1 MACDLAALQESE
13 RAPPKFRF
21 VRCAGRSEVGSQK
34 VCHPAVGYSTSIPAP
49 RGLLRQSASQ
59 PPPPRYFCILVHRLG
74 LILSSDGAS
83 EEWRMPST
91 EPRAEREGA

>member
-34 VCHPAVGYSTSIPAP
+34 VCHPAARVQYLDSSAA
-49 RGLLRQSASQ
+49 RSSASVGLAAA
-59 PPPPRYFCILVHRLG
+59 PTPLFLHPCVSPS
-74 LILSSDGAS
+74 LILSSDGAC
-83 EEWRMPST
+83 
-91 EPRAEREGA
+91 